1 MKHTLCFITILLGSL
16 LDLYANNENDSL
28 LKVLDKVISER
39 LVYTEKKEATIKE
52 LKAKKKEQKTLDD
65 MYRLNSEIL
74 HQYETFVCDSAEQ
87 YINENIEIA
96 KKLDNKTYLL
106 EGRLQLA
113 FVYSLSGLF
122 IQANDIFKS
131 INCSDLPSH
140 LQALYCW
147 NRIRYYENRDGQ
159 TYLVEGNEA
168 LRIWIF
174 KALDTERFR
183 YTAYD
188 SDYGSEIDT
197 LIGAVNSSVI
207 LPELK
212 RFIIEALMVN
222 PYIEELSNF
231 QFEQSGSGV
240 RVEFDCTTVYGKDQ
254 ITQSE

>member
-1 MKHTLCFITILLGSL
+1 MSIFPFIDPEALAASQDNTLPMFRE
-16 LDLYANNENDSL
+16 YAYD
-28 LKVLDKVISER
+28 
-39 LVYTEKKEATIKE
+39 
-52 LKAKKKEQKTLDD
+52 
-65 MYRLNSEIL
+65 
-74 HQYETFVCDSAEQ
+74 
-87 YINENIEIA
+87 
-96 KKLDNKTYLL
+96 
-106 EGRLQLA
+106 
-113 FVYSLSGLF
+113 
-122 IQANDIFKS
+122 
-131 INCSDLPSH
+131 
-140 LQALYCW
+140 
-147 NRIRYYENRDGQ
+147 YENNRLLLRDGQ

-240 RVEFDCTTVYGKDQ
+240 RVEFDCTTVYGKERAASDAGTFS
-254 ITQSE
+254 ITMPKHPMSSRRWASAMSFSASASSLALTL

>member
-1 MKHTLCFITILLGSL
+1 MSIFPFIDPEALAASQDNPLPMFRE
-16 LDLYANNENDSL
+16 YAYD
-28 LKVLDKVISER
+28 
-39 LVYTEKKEATIKE
+39 
-52 LKAKKKEQKTLDD
+52 
-65 MYRLNSEIL
+65 
-74 HQYETFVCDSAEQ
+74 
-87 YINENIEIA
+87 
-96 KKLDNKTYLL
+96 
-106 EGRLQLA
+106 
-113 FVYSLSGLF
+113 
-122 IQANDIFKS
+122 
-131 INCSDLPSH
+131 
-140 LQALYCW
+140 
-147 NRIRYYENRDGQ
+147 YENNRLLLRDGQ

-254 ITQSE
+254 ITWEAKGVKVA